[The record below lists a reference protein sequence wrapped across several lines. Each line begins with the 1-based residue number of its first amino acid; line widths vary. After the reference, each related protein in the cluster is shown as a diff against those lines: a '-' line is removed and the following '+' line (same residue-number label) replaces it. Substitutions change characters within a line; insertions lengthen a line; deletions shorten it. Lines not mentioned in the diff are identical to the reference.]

1 MSIVTESNVTTNCA
15 SEIDSGKRFE
25 FGKNWQ
31 QFLRLLNEER
41 IAIAEQTL
49 KDMLGIADLHGKRF
63 LDIGT
68 GSGLFS
74 LAARRLGA
82 TVYSFDYDPLAVSC
96 AKELKRRYFLD
107 DDAWTIE
114 EGSVLD
120 EHYLASLGTFDIVYS
135 WGVLHHTGAMWR
147 ALEYIC
153 PNVAPGGYL
162 YIALYNDQG
171 AASRNWKIIKRL
183 YNRLPHMLKFLVLWP
198 AFINLWL
205 PNFCRDLLLGRPFS
219 TWKNYQHRR
228 GMSAWRD
235 VVDWVGGYPFEVA
248 TPGAIFEFYR
258 KKGLQLVKLQSSNAH
273 GCNEFVFI
281 QQ

>member
-1 MSIVTESNVTTNCA
+1 MSIGIEPHVTTNCA

-25 FGKNWQ
+25 FGKNWS

-41 IAIAEQTL
+41 ITIAEQTL
-49 KDMLGIADLHGKRF
+49 KDMLGVADLHGRRF

-74 LAARRLGA
+74 LVARRLGA
-82 TVYSFDYDPLAVSC
+82 TVHSFDYDPLAVAC
-96 AKELKRRYFLD
+96 ANELKRRYFPED
-107 DDAWTIE
+107 SEWTIE

-120 EHYLASLGTFDIVYS
+120 EHYLTSLGTFDVVYS

-147 ALEYIC
+147 ALESIC
-153 PNVAPGGYL
+153 TNVGPSGYL

-171 AASRNWKIIKRL
+171 ATSRNWKIIKRL
-183 YNRLPHMLKFLVLWP
+183 YNRLPDTLKFLVLWP
-198 AFINLWL
+198 AFAHMWL
-205 PNFCRDLLLGRPFS
+205 PIFCRDFLRGRPS
-219 TWKNYQHRR
+219 TWKNYQQRR
-228 GMSAWRD
+228 GMSAWYD

-258 KKGLQLVKLQSSNAH
+258 KKGLQLIQLQSSNAH
-273 GCNEFVFI
+273 GCNEFVFVRK
-281 QQ
+281 